1 MVAYGSQGETEFII
15 RTLLLGLSWPLW
27 FEDVSEPCYC
37 IFFLTKS
44 LAVVVGLIKNYS
56 NGVSYTS
63 KMFQSLAV
71 LVGLINRGTLC
82 NVLLGESET
91 ERERER
97 SAPLELISD
106 IILCSL
112 LSARFFRARQR
123 ERERWRGEQ
132 MRNMITCSRL
142 F

>member
-1 MVAYGSQGETEFII
+1 MFQSLAIVF
-15 RTLLLGLSWPLW
+15 
-27 FEDVSEPCYC
+27 FFDKEPCCCCGSY
-37 IFFLTKS
+37 K
-44 LAVVVGLIKNYS
+44 KYS